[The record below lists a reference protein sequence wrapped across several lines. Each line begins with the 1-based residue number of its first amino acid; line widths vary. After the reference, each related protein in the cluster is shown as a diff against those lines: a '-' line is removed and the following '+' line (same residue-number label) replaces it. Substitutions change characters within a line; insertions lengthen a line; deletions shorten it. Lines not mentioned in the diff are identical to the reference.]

1 VGASVTEG
9 AGVRTFIRNAL
20 VDKVPRDHRDTPEA
34 LRRRQW
40 VTGLVVV
47 LGGIVLGISLR
58 IEPGSPWFYASS
70 LGLSAIWAAGAFAS
84 GPLHLGRIARR
95 DDHVRPVLTP
105 LVLGFGL
112 AAVFVVGG
120 LVVRQIPF
128 LADQVGSVVAFADEG
143 SLPLLVL
150 ITAVT
155 GAAEELFFRGA
166 AYAAVTKH
174 PVAVTTL
181 LYTVAT
187 YATGNV
193 MLTFAAVLLGVV
205 VGLER
210 RASGGILA
218 PILTHLSWSL
228 TMLLVLPL
236 VFS

>member
-1 VGASVTEG
+1 MRE
-9 AGVRTFIRNAL
+9 FLRNAL
-20 VDKVPRDHRDTPEA
+20 VEKVPREQRDTPEM

-40 VTGLVVV
+40 VTVVVVV
-47 LGGIVLGISLR
+47 LGGIVLGLSLR
-58 IEPGSPWFYASS
+58 LEPGSAQFYAGS
-70 LGLSAIWAAGAFAS
+70 LGLSAIWATGALAS

-95 DDHVRPVLTP
+95 DDHVRPVVTP
-105 LVLGFGL
+105 LLLGFGL
-112 AAVFVVGG
+112 AGIFVLGG

-128 LADQVGSVVAFADEG
+128 LADQVGDVVVFADEG
-143 SLPLLVL
+143 SLPLLFL

-166 AYAAVTKH
+166 AFAAVTRN
-174 PVAVTTL
+174 PVLVTTV
-181 LYTVAT
+181 LYAIAT

-210 RASGGILA
+210 RASGGILG

-228 TMLLVLPL
+228 TMLLALPL